1 MRLKSTGLQVL
12 LGILL
17 SGCGPSAAPLP
28 PKLTLHQAAVFHPD
42 QISRLVAEGANV
54 DGLDSDG
61 NSPLWVAVRFSNP
74 EGVKCLL
81 AARADANARGG
92 MDWTPLHCL
101 SFCEP
106 DIATARLLIQHGA
119 DPNAVESRYGQ
130 TPLHYAVRVTHSP
143 LLVKLLID
151 AGANVNAVALD
162 GDTPLQFAVAG
173 GHSEI
178 ADILL
183 SAGAD
188 PELKNQVGFRPI
200 DQLNACPDPKAIQAV
215 FRIHDADD
223 QRNPKFQ

>member
-1 MRLKSTGLQVL
+1 MRLKSAGLQVL
-12 LGILL
+12 FVILL

-28 PKLTLHQAAVFHPD
+28 PKLTLRQAAVFHPD
-42 QISRLVAEGANV
+42 QITRLVAEGAQV
-54 DGLDSDG
+54 DCLDSDG
-61 NSPLWVAVRFSNP
+61 NSPLWVAVRFSKP
-74 EGVKCLL
+74 ESVKLLL
-81 AARADANARGG
+81 AAHADANARGG

-101 SFCEP
+101 SFCKP
-106 DIATARLLIQHGA
+106 DVETARLLIQHGA
-119 DPNAVESRYGQ
+119 DPNAVESRYGE
-130 TPLHYAVRVTHSP
+130 TPLHYAVSASQSP

-162 GDTPLQFAVAG
+162 RDTPLQSAVAG

-223 QRNPKFQ
+223 QRNPDFQ